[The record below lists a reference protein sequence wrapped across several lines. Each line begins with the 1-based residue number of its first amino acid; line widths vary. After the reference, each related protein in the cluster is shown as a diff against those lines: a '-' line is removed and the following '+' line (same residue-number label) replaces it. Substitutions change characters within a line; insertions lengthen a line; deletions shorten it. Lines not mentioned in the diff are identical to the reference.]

1 MSINK
6 GDVWTFDGET
16 IQWLKDM
23 EIDSILSA
31 TCMLINGIAPED
43 GDIIPRWATHDGA
56 MLLTPPDGVIVTR
69 AALGG
74 GA

>member
-6 GDVWTFDGET
+6 GDVWTFQGET
-16 IQWLKDM
+16 IEWLKDM

-43 GDIIPRWATHDGA
+43 GDIIPQWATHEGA
-56 MLLTPPDGVIVTR
+56 MLLSPPNGVTVTR
-69 AALGG
+69 AALEG